1 MRILRPQEIPTYL
14 ADGLFDLGIAGRD
27 WIEET
32 SAEVVTIGRLEYSKA
47 TANPVRIVVAVGADS
62 PWREARDLPQGV
74 RVSTEYPR
82 LTKRYFEGLGI
93 DADVR
98 LSYGATEAKV
108 PDIVDCIVEL
118 TETGRALRAAGPA
131 DHRHGHDLLHR
142 AHRQP
147 GGGRRSRPSHTPCT
161 SCTRCWRGCSRP
173 GARCW

>member
-1 MRILRPQEIPTYL
+1 MWPTRPTINDPRVDDVRILRPQEIPTYL

-82 LTKRYFEGLGI
+82 LTKRYFEGW
-93 DADVR
+93 A
-98 LSYGATEAKV
+98 SMPTSAS
-108 PDIVDCIVEL
+108 P
-118 TETGRALRAAGPA
+118 TGP
-131 DHRHGHDLLHR
+131 
-142 AHRQP
+142 P
-147 GGGRRSRPSHTPCT
+147 RRRCPT
-161 SCTRCWRGCSRP
+161 SSTASSS
-173 GARCW
+173 